1 MFEEAIE
8 FIREQFNTTGFIP
21 LHEPRFSGRE
31 KEYLL
36 DCIDSTF
43 VSSVGAYVDRFE
55 VMLADYTG
63 SKYAIV
69 TVNGTAALHAA
80 LKLAGVKAGDEVITQ
95 PLSFIATCNAIS
107 YCGATPCFV
116 DVDRETLGLSPDAL
130 REFLEQQTDVDPGTG
145 RRVNCQTGRPI
156 TACVPMHTFGHPCRI
171 DEVTTIC
178 EEYSIPVIEDAA
190 ESLGSF
196 YSPREIG
203 PENGKDLRD
212 NLNISPGKMQHTG
225 TFGQMGVFSF
235 NGNKTI
241 TCGGGGAIVTN
252 DETLARRAKHIT
264 TTAKVPHRWEFVHD
278 EIGYNYR
285 MPNLNAA
292 LACAQIEQ
300 LDGFLLKKRELA
312 DAYKKYF
319 PTIGIEFV
327 SEPKHAQSNYWLNA
341 VILSDR
347 KERDAFLEATNDSGV
362 MTRPVWR
369 LMNELDMFKTCPCG
383 PLENSEWLEQR
394 VVNIPSS
401 IRKTG

>member
-1 MFEEAIE
+1 MFEEAIQ
-8 FIREQFNTTGFIP
+8 FIREQFNTTEFIP
-21 LHEPRFSGRE
+21 LHEPRFAGKE

-55 VMLADYTG
+55 VMLAEYTG
-63 SKYAIV
+63 SKYAVV
-69 TVNGTAALHAA
+69 TVNGTAALHVA
-80 LKLAGVKAGDEVITQ
+80 LKLAGVTAGAEVITQ

-116 DVDRETLGLSPDAL
+116 DVDRDTLGLSPSAL
-130 REFLEQQTDVDPGTG
+130 RDFLKTQTEIDAESG
-145 RRVNCQTGRPI
+145 RCINRATRRPI
-156 TACVPMHTFGHPCRI
+156 AACVPMHTFGHPCRI
-171 DEVTTIC
+171 DEIVAVC
-178 EEYSIPVIEDAA
+178 NEYGISVIEDAA

-196 YSPREIG
+196 YKG
-203 PENGKDLRD
+203 
-212 NLNISPGKMQHTG
+212 QHTG
-225 TFGQMGVFSF
+225 TFGKTGVFSF

-252 DETLARRAKHIT
+252 DEALARRAKHIT

-292 LACAQIEQ
+292 LACAQLEQ

-312 DAYKKYF
+312 EVYKAYF
-319 PTIGIEFV
+319 PTIGMSFV
-327 SEPKHAQSNYWLNA
+327 AEPEHARSNYWLNA
-341 VILSDR
+341 LILFGLE
-347 KERDAFLEATNDSGV
+347 ERDAFLRATNDARV

-369 LMNELDMFKTCPCG
+369 LMNELEMFKGCPCG
-383 PLENSEWLEQR
+383 PLDNAKWLEDR
-394 VVNIPSS
+394 VINIPSS
-401 IRKTG
+401 VRI